1 MRCHI
6 TSRPLQDTD
15 FYTIYDLYDLVL
27 MTDFECNVFEWSE
40 SQVNG
45 SRGIKLDGP
54 KRLKVD
60 GPEIKKMAKMAQ
72 TGGLNTSKWT
82 PLDGLM
88 G

>member
-1 MRCHI
+1 
-6 TSRPLQDTD
+6 
-15 FYTIYDLYDLVL
+15 

-60 GPEIKKMAKMAQ
+60 GPEIKKMAKMVQ
-72 TGGLNTSKWT
+72 TGGLYTSKWT
-82 PLDGLM
+82 V
-88 G
+88 

>member
-60 GPEIKKMAKMAQ
+60 GPEIKKMAKMVQ
-72 TGGLNTSKWT
+72 TGGLYTSKWT
-82 PLDGLM
+82 V
-88 G
+88 